1 MILCVIDRSSL
12 PFFLP
17 FIHILAEDT
26 ILLTASDV
34 TIIIIICHLK
44 TAKMWRKHPCVI
56 LFSSFAFFPGLN
68 WTEIT
73 ISKSFYLWYR
83 RMITWYHI
91 LMMMRMVLWMMTTWM
106 RALSTEWHVSWVNWR
121 TSMVTSSVPASL
133 SSWLPKYVHLIILS
147 RLKAVI
153 KSIPTVPLETMG
165 PFARGKTSSLPNRKL
180 VYCDISL
187 LRVKF
192 W

>member
-1 MILCVIDRSSL
+1 MFSCLFSAFHSYSCRRYGFVHSFRCDL
-12 PFFLP
+12 
-17 FIHILAEDT
+17 
-26 ILLTASDV
+26 
-34 TIIIIICHLK
+34 IIICHLK
-44 TAKMWRKHPCVI
+44 TTKMWRKHLCEI

-106 RALSTEWHVSWVNWR
+106 RALSTESHVSWVSWR
-121 TSMVTSSVPASL
+121 TSMVTLSVSESL
-133 SSWLPKYVHLIILS
+133 SSWLPKCVHLIILS
-147 RLKAVI
+147 RLKTVI
-153 KSIPTVPLETMG
+153 KNTPSIEQ
-165 PFARGKTSSLPNRKL
+165 

-187 LRVKF
+187 LPVLMEEMLIISS
-192 W
+192 